1 MTDELPPVLGELRD
15 QLREAADRDIEIE
28 RRVAER
34 IGGVRWRQWLLVAG
48 AATVSFAGVAVA
60 QRAFDRDGS
69 DRKRP
74 GRAPDRLPS
83 SAVAPDPSLI
93 ATSATPDPSGG
104 PPWALRFFT
113 NSAGLDCVV
122 LGRTTDGALGSYDAS
137 HTFRPLSSRAAGVC
151 ERLGHSGLL
160 VAVQRRAS
168 PQPRTIVYGLAR
180 DDRPVSITIAGTTHT
195 VEPRGLGSFIYVR
208 RGVADMRGATAST
221 TVAGRPVRRR
231 LG

>member
-48 AATVSFAGVAVA
+48 AATVSFAGIAVA
-60 QRAFDRDGS
+60 QRAFDREGPP
-69 DRKRP
+69 RP
-74 GRAPDRLPS
+74 AVRDLPPAITAAADS
-83 SAVAPDPSLI
+83 NVVAS
-93 ATSATPDPSGG
+93 SATPDPLGG
-104 PPWALRFFT
+104 APWALRVFT
-113 NSAGLDCVV
+113 NSTGLDCVAV
-122 LGRTTDGALGSYDAS
+122 GRVSNGGFGTYDAR
-137 HTFRPLSSRAAGVC
+137 HKFRALPPDLAGVC
-151 ERLGHSGLL
+151 ERVGRTGLL
-160 VAVQRRAS
+160 VAVQRRGD

-195 VEPRGLGSFIYVR
+195 VQPRGLGSFIYVR